1 MDVKKNILFSLFI
14 LSNLQ
19 LILSLLFKRATL
31 GQVWYFINSNSL
43 VGVQKLVE
51 TNANFFNNFFFIFL
65 NCNMFIISSII
76 FDEKENIYLNLK
88 IYEAKRGSLI
98 LNKKIS
104 LKNTNDLKDFVNK
117 FTKDITKE
125 K

>member
-19 LILSLLFKRATL
+19 LILNLLFKRATL

-51 TNANFFNNFFFIFL
+51 TNANFFNDIFFIIL
-65 NCNMFIISSII
+65 NCNIFIISSII
-76 FDEKENIYLNLK
+76 SIIIIIFI
-88 IYEAKRGSLI
+88 I
-98 LNKKIS
+98 
-104 LKNTNDLKDFVNK
+104 DLL
-117 FTKDITKE
+117 T
-125 K
+125 

>member
-51 TNANFFNNFFFIFL
+51 TNVNFFNNFFFIFL
-65 NCNMFIISSII
+65 NCNIFIISSII
-76 FDEKENIYLNLK
+76 SFI
-88 IYEAKRGSLI
+88 II
-98 LNKKIS
+98 IFII
-104 LKNTNDLKDFVNK
+104 DLL
-117 FTKDITKE
+117 T
-125 K
+125 